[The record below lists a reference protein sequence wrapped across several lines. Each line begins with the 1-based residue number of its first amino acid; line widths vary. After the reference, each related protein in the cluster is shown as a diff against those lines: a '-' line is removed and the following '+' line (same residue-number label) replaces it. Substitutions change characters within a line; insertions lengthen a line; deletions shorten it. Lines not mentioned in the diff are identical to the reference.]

1 MLVMSTLSLLKIM
14 IREEIQRNLRLSA
27 GFYPGGLSGTA
38 SSGTEITPPGLGDEK
53 KKEGKKKENVEEEE
67 E

>member
-1 MLVMSTLSLLKIM
+1 M